1 MFILLL
7 TLLAVALVITV
18 AGLLLSPRNHASNSR
33 EMYYAGRGVRRTTV
47 GMNRQMRVRRS
58 QVEIERRAWA
68 NILTSF
74 NVGSIFGSRRVGTV
88 GSGVVQ
94 TPWLGILL
102 VLLAVFA
109 SGVYALNHLLP
120 NSAMVIGQTWPDAAA
135 ATPVVQ
141 APGGT
146 STQSAASLFPGLVG
160 ASKALLRISQL
171 DPAQYNSSQD
181 YNTWAYSACSAAAM
195 TEVINSYGHNYRV
208 ADILK
213 VEANIGEITPAL
225 GLIEDIGIQRTVVRF
240 GFKAT
245 YLTNPSLDTIISIA
259 NSGRPVIVSFP
270 PARWDGGHILIV
282 RGGNKDYVYMADS
295 SRLNMQA
302 FTRDHFMKYWAG
314 FAVVVVPNNA

>member
-7 TLLAVALVITV
+7 TLLAVALVITI
-18 AGLLLSPRNHASNSR
+18 AGLLLSPRNRVSHAR
-33 EMYYAGRGVRRTTV
+33 EMYYADRGVRRTT
-47 GMNRQMRVRRS
+47 MDMSRQVRVRRS
-58 QVEIERRAWA
+58 QVAMERRAWGS
-68 NILTSF
+68 ILPSL
-74 NVGSIFGSRRVGTV
+74 NVGTIFGSRRVG
-88 GSGVVQ
+88 SGVTQ

-102 VLLAVFA
+102 ILLAVFA

-135 ATPVVQ
+135 STPVAQ
-141 APGGT
+141 SSAGA

-160 ASKALLRISQL
+160 ASKALIRISQL

-195 TEVINSYGHNYRV
+195 TEVINSYGHNYRI

-213 VEANIGEITPAL
+213 FEASIGEITPAL
-225 GLIEDIGIQRTVVRF
+225 GLIEDMGIQRTVVHF

-245 YLTNPSLDTIISIA
+245 YLANPSLDTIISIA

-302 FTRDHFMKYWAG
+302 FTHDHFMKYWAG